1 MSFLTP
7 WFFLGL
13 LAVGAPLVAHLRRL
27 SVKNRIAFS
36 AMDFLEPL
44 PPRKARQRWEDIALM
59 VARMFA
65 LGLLAF
71 AFARPYVKKS
81 GPGSGITA
89 SEHRRV
95 VVLLDTSASMRRN
108 GFFSEARDAVQQIAS
123 SLTDSDEFEVLGF
136 DRIVRSVLNFEVWRK
151 TPAGERSGLLKEI
164 LARTDPGWAQTEL
177 DDALVF
183 VADRAARDAIEELVE
198 VVVVSDLQEGSRLAK
213 LQAQQWPKNLQ
224 VRVVQLPLKNPV
236 LDDLISLHW
245 LPPDAETASA
255 EAPVKIQVSAA
266 PGFRGDRVKL
276 VMDGP
281 HAREWTV
288 PVSAGK
294 TRSVTVPGPAF
305 DLGYVR
311 VAGASDFGAGV
322 WVARLPQK
330 RALVALGHTGDLKD
344 SSTTRYFVHRA
355 VEALGEA
362 RVEAVTG
369 ENLTPERDSDVALWI
384 SNAAAS
390 PEWNSRMRKAVEKG
404 ANAILTLE
412 DVSRGEAVGG
422 LFGEVWNVE
431 EASVSDF
438 AVLGELDR
446 THPVFAPF
454 KTPQFSDFS
463 GVRFWHYRKIVLPA
477 GSSSRVLARFE
488 AGDPALL
495 ECALGKGRVY
505 VWTSDW
511 RPHDAQWV
519 LSSRCVPFLAGCLEM
534 AAGGRAPFL
543 VGTPGESFALP
554 KGAIGLRGTDG
565 MVFPVT
571 GARATL
577 DFPGVFSIEPLG
589 GVAVVN
595 VAREEGRLAGLSPE
609 KLKDLGVPMAKPNV
623 EERQRAGDFPPSAE
637 VLLAAEIESQQGG
650 WRWLLG
656 AVLALLTIETWW
668 AARLSSASNHQAL

>member
-1 MSFLTP
+1 MSFLSP

-36 AMDFLEPL
+36 AMDFLEPI

-59 VARMFA
+59 IARMGA

-81 GPGSGITA
+81 GPVSGVT
-89 SEHRRV
+89 SPEYRRL

-108 GFFSEARDAVQQIAS
+108 GFFSEARDSVRQIAS
-123 SLTDSDEFEVLGF
+123 SLTDSDEFELLGF
-136 DRIVRSVLNFEVWRK
+136 DRIVFPILSFEVWRR
-151 TPAGERSGLLKEI
+151 TPAGGRPGLLNET

-177 DDALVF
+177 DGALKF
-183 VADRAARDAIEELVE
+183 VADRAARDAMEEPIE

-213 LQAQQWPKNLQ
+213 LQALPWPKNLQ
-224 VRVVQLPLKNPV
+224 VRVVQLPLRTPV
-236 LDDLISLHW
+236 LDDALSLHW
-245 LPPDAETASA
+245 LPPDAETAST
-255 EAPVKIQVSAA
+255 EAPIKIQVSAA
-266 PGFRGDRVKL
+266 PGFQGDRVKL
-276 VMDGP
+276 VIDGP

-305 DLGYVR
+305 DFGYVR
-311 VAGASDFGAGV
+311 VAGASDFVSGV
-322 WVARLPQK
+322 WVSRLPQK

-344 SSTTRYFVHRA
+344 PSSTRYFVHRA
-355 VEALGEA
+355 VNALSA
-362 RVEAVTG
+362 ALVEAVG
-369 ENLTPERDSDVALWI
+369 GDNLAPERDADVVLWM

-390 PEWNSRMRKAVEKG
+390 PEWNMRMRRAVEKG
-404 ANAILTLE
+404 AIAILTLE
-412 DVSRGEAVGG
+412 EGSRGAAVGA
-422 LFGEVWNVE
+422 LFGEVWDVN
-431 EASVSDF
+431 EAPVSDF
-438 AVLGELDR
+438 AMLGEMDR
-446 THPVFAPF
+446 MHPVFAPF

-463 GVRFWHYRKIVLPA
+463 GVRFWHYRRVVFPKD
-477 GSSSRVLARFE
+477 SSTRVLARFE
-488 AGDPALL
+488 GGDPALI
-495 ECALGKGRVY
+495 ECALGKGRIY

-543 VGTPGESFALP
+543 VATPGESFALP
-554 KGAIGLRGTDG
+554 EGTTGLRGSDG
-565 MVFPVT
+565 AVFSAT

-577 DFPGVFSIEPLG
+577 DMPGVFVIEPSG

-595 VAREEGRLAGLSPE
+595 VAREEGRLAALSPE
-609 KLKDLGVPMAKPNV
+609 KLKNLGVPMAKPNM
-623 EERQRAGDFPPSAE
+623 EERQSGGGSPPSAE
-637 VLLAAEIESQQGG
+637 LLLAAEIEAQQGG

-656 AVLALLTIETWW
+656 AVLALLTLETWW
-668 AARLSSASNHQAL
+668 AARLSSASKHPAL